1 MKYVDNFKDYEVL
14 TCGNFEKIERFGKY
28 ILRRPDP
35 QSIWPMD
42 NEDKYKLNAH
52 YHRSKSG
59 GGSWEFFDLPES
71 WKISYELDKD
81 NNKTMVF
88 NLKPFSFKHTGVFP
102 EQATNWNYIYN
113 FVKKYKKD
121 NDEFKVLN
129 LFAYTGGATIAA
141 ALAGAKVTHVDSSK
155 GIVTWAKENIVA
167 SNIRDD
173 RVRYIVDDAVKFV
186 EREIRRGN
194 IYDAIIMDPPSYGR
208 GPNNEIWKIEDSI
221 YDFVELISHIINKNN
236 SFVMLNSYTTGLQ
249 VSTMEYV
256 IKKAFDKIE
265 IKGRGEGYEIG
276 LKVRDTGLILP
287 EGSTYVY
294 SIGVNYG

>member
-1 MKYVDNFKDYEVL
+1 MKYVDDFNDYEVL

-42 NEDKYKLNAH
+42 NVDKYTLNAQ

-59 GGSWEFFDLPES
+59 GGSWEFFDLPEA
-71 WKISYELDKD
+71 WIICYELDK
-81 NNKTMVF
+81 NENKKMVF
-88 NLKPFSFKHTGVFP
+88 NLKPFSFKHTGIFP
-102 EQATNWNYIYN
+102 EQAINWKYIYN

-121 NDEFKVLN
+121 NEEFKVLN

-155 GIVTWAKENIVA
+155 GIVTWAKENIVS
-167 SNIRDD
+167 SNISDD

-186 EREIRRGN
+186 EKEIRRGN
-194 IYDAIIMDPPSYGR
+194 KYNAVIMDPPSYGR

-221 YDFVELISHIINKNN
+221 YNFVELVSKIICDKN

-256 IKKAFDKIE
+256 IKKAFNKT
-265 IKGRGEGYEIG
+265 GLSGNGEGYEIG
-276 LKVRDTGLILP
+276 LKVKDSGLILP

-294 SIGVNYG
+294 NIGA

>member
-1 MKYVDNFKDYEVL
+1 MKYVDNFNDYEVL

-42 NEDKYKLNAH
+42 NADKYKLNAH

-71 WKISYELDKD
+71 WKISYELDKE
-81 NNKTMVF
+81 NNKIMTF
-88 NLKPFSFKHTGVFP
+88 NLKPFSFKHTGIFP

-113 FVKKYKKD
+113 FVKSNK
-121 NDEFKVLN
+121 NASDEFKVLN
-129 LFAYTGGATIAA
+129 LFAYTGGASIAA

-155 GIVTWAKENIVA
+155 GIVTWAKENIMS
-167 SNIRDD
+167 SNVKDD

-194 IYDAIIMDPPSYGR
+194 TYDAIIMDPPSYGR

-221 YDFVELISHIINKNN
+221 YNFVELVSKIINNNN

-256 IKKAFDKIE
+256 IKKAFNKNGL
-265 IKGRGEGYEIG
+265 KGSGEGYEIG
-276 LKVRDTGLILP
+276 LKVKDTSLILP

-294 SIGVNYG
+294 NLGE

>member
-1 MKYVDNFKDYEVL
+1 MKYVDNFNDYEVL

-35 QSIWPMD
+35 QSIWPME
-42 NEDKYKLNAH
+42 NENKYKLNAH

-59 GGSWEFFDLPES
+59 GGKWEFFDLPES
-71 WKISYELDKD
+71 WKISYEIDKD
-81 NNKTMVF
+81 NKKIMVF

-113 FVKKYKKD
+113 FVKKYKNN

-167 SNIRDD
+167 SNIPDD

-194 IYDAIIMDPPSYGR
+194 TYDAIIMDPPSYGR

-221 YDFVELISHIINKNN
+221 YNFVELVSHIINKNN

-256 IKKAFDKIE
+256 IKKAFNKNGL
-265 IKGRGEGYEIG
+265 KGSGEGYEIG
-276 LKVRDTGLILP
+276 LKVKDTGLVLP

-294 SIGVNYG
+294 NIGV

>member
-1 MKYVDNFKDYEVL
+1 MKYVDNFNDYEVL

-42 NEDKYKLNAH
+42 NADKYKLNAH

-71 WKISYELDKD
+71 WKISYELDKE
-81 NNKTMVF
+81 NNKIMTF
-88 NLKPFSFKHTGVFP
+88 NLKPFSFKHTGIFP

-113 FVKKYKKD
+113 FVKSNK
-121 NDEFKVLN
+121 NASDEFKVLN
-129 LFAYTGGATIAA
+129 LFAYTGGASIAA

-155 GIVTWAKENIVA
+155 GIVTWAKENIMS
-167 SNIRDD
+167 SNVKDD

-194 IYDAIIMDPPSYGR
+194 TYDAIIMDPPSYGR

-221 YDFVELISHIINKNN
+221 YNFVELVSKIINNNN

-256 IKKAFDKIE
+256 IKKAFNKNGL
-265 IKGRGEGYEIG
+265 KGSGEGYEIG
-276 LKVRDTGLILP
+276 LKVKDTGLILP

-294 SIGVNYG
+294 NIGE

>member
-1 MKYVDNFKDYEVL
+1 MKYVENFNDYEVL
-14 TCGNFEKIERFGKY
+14 TCGNLEKIERFGKY

-71 WKISYELDKD
+71 WKISYEIDKD
-81 NNKTMVF
+81 NNKIMVF

-121 NDEFKVLN
+121 NEEFKVLN

-155 GIVTWAKENIVA
+155 GIVTWAKENII
-167 SNIRDD
+167 SSHIPDD

-256 IKKAFDKIE
+256 IKKAFDKNG

-294 SIGVNYG
+294 NIGV

>member
-1 MKYVDNFKDYEVL
+1 MKYVEDFNDYEVL

-42 NEDKYKLNAH
+42 NEDKYTLNAH

-71 WKISYELDKD
+71 WKIKYELDKE
-81 NNKTMVF
+81 NKKIMVF

-113 FVKKYKKD
+113 FVNKYKKD
-121 NDEFKVLN
+121 NEDFKVLN

-155 GIVTWAKENIVA
+155 GIVTWAKENII
-167 SNIRDD
+167 SSHIPDD

-221 YDFVELISHIINKNN
+221 YDFVELVSHIINENN

-256 IKKAFDKIE
+256 IKKAFNK
-265 IKGRGEGYEIG
+265 KGLSGSGEGYEIG
-276 LKVRDTGLILP
+276 LKVKDTGLILP

-294 SIGVNYG
+294 NIGV

>member
-1 MKYVDNFKDYEVL
+1 MKYVDDFKDYEVL

-141 ALAGAKVTHVDSSK
+141 ALADAKVTHVDSSK

-256 IKKAFDKIE
+256 IKKAFDKNE

-294 SIGVNYG
+294 SIGV

>member
-1 MKYVDNFKDYEVL
+1 MKYVDNFNDYEVL

-35 QSIWPMD
+35 QSIWPME
-42 NEDKYKLNAH
+42 NADKYKLNAH

-71 WKISYELDKD
+71 WKISYELDKE
-81 NNKTMVF
+81 NNKIMTF
-88 NLKPFSFKHTGVFP
+88 NLKPFSFKHTGIFP

-113 FVKKYKKD
+113 FVKSNKKAS
-121 NDEFKVLN
+121 DEFKVLN

-155 GIVTWAKENIVA
+155 GIVTWAKENIMS
-167 SNIRDD
+167 SNVKDD

-194 IYDAIIMDPPSYGR
+194 TYDAIIMDPPSYGR

-221 YDFVELISHIINKNN
+221 YNFVELVSKIINKNN

-256 IKKAFDKIE
+256 TKKAFNKNGL
-265 IKGRGEGYEIG
+265 KGSGEGYEIG
-276 LKVRDTGLILP
+276 LKVKDTGLILP

-294 SIGVNYG
+294 NIGE